1 MVELPYCP
9 VRLRFQT
16 NAMLRSIG
24 KKILVVFCLTIPVLA
39 NAQQNQT
46 ADIVS
51 RLLPSPSN
59 PHKVEN
65 VRPSDRDAVVK
76 QLRAA
81 QAHATGER
89 LQQTAFLLAL
99 LNSDYEKNRD
109 YLVHTLRG
117 CTTETIR
124 YGCDTN
130 TGAFLMVLF
139 ERGHEDALRPL
150 MLYGTDSYNAELAEM
165 VGDFLATTLS
175 KHSDD
180 FLNALRDFPTRKQT
194 KVCGF
199 ASAGDGSGM
208 APADLQRVRKI
219 LKKQRDPVAIRCLD
233 AVEKS
238 NRPGQ

>member
-1 MVELPYCP
+1 MH
-9 VRLRFQT
+9 
-16 NAMLRSIG
+16 G
-24 KKILVVFCLTIPVLA
+24 KRVLAALCLAVPVLVG
-39 NAQQNQT
+39 AQQNQT

-59 PHKVEN
+59 PHKTEN
-65 VRPSDRDAVVK
+65 VKPSDRDAVVK

-109 YLVHTLRG
+109 YLTHTLRG
-117 CTTETIR
+117 CATETIR

-139 ERGHEDALRPL
+139 ERGHEDALQPL
-150 MLYGTDSYNAELAEM
+150 MLYGTNSYNAELAEM

-175 KHSDD
+175 THSVD
-180 FLNALRDFPTRKQT
+180 FLNTLRNFPPRTQT

-199 ASAGDGSGM
+199 AGAGDGSGM
-208 APADLQRVRKI
+208 APTDLQRVRKI
-219 LKKQRDPVAIRCLD
+219 LKRHGEPVALRCLN

-238 NRPGQ
+238 NRPEQ